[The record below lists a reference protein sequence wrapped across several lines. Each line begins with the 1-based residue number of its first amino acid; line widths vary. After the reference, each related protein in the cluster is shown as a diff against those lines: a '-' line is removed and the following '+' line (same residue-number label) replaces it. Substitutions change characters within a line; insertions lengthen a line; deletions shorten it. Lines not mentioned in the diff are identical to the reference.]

1 MTEKKY
7 AFKAKIQPAGMG
19 GTFVPFPYDTVK
31 EFGTKGKVPV
41 KATFNGIAYTGSLMS
56 CGLPHHALHV
66 PKAIREEM
74 GKSVGDL
81 LDVVVW
87 KDEEERKLEVPAE
100 LAQVMKK
107 EGLLAFFDSLSFTH
121 RKEYCRWITEA
132 KKEETRAKRLQKAV
146 VMMRAKVKTPG

>member
-1 MTEKKY
+1 MAEKKY
-7 AFKAKIQPAGMG
+7 KFTAKIEPVGMG

-31 EFGTKGKVPV
+31 EFGTKGRVPV
-41 KATFNGIAYTGSLMS
+41 KATLNGIAYSGSLMN

-74 GKSVGDL
+74 GKAVGDL

-87 KDEEERKLEVPAE
+87 KDDGERILEVPPQ
-100 LAQVMKK
+100 LAKLIK
-107 EGLLAFFDSLSFTH
+107 REGLAEFFDSLSFTH
-121 RKEYCRWITEA
+121 RKEYCRWISEA
-132 KKEETRAKRLQKAV
+132 KKEETRSKRLEKAV